1 MSGILPED
9 WKIGYITPIY
19 KKGNKA
25 KVNNYRPVCLTSV
38 VIKILESIIRDTL
51 SNYLSDNNLLS
62 PNQHG
67 FIPRRSCC
75 TQLLHDLN
83 NWTLSLDEHL
93 STDVVYFDFSKA
105 FDSVPHTRLILKL
118 QAYGINGQ
126 LLNWFKNFLTG
137 RLQCVKI
144 NSVLSSWSQVFSGI
158 PQGSV
163 LGPLMFALYI
173 NDLSS
178 LVSSQLLMFADDIK
192 LYRCIRSA
200 EDCLVLQ
207 NDIDI
212 MLDWSKQWLL
222 SFNVSKCK
230 VLHIGSTPYT
240 GNYTLEGIQ
249 LEKLD
254 NFRDLG
260 IQIDSKLKFHIH
272 TNTVVRK
279 AYRVLGL
286 ICKLFECKDSDVMV
300 KLYKTLVRPIIE
312 YNNVL
317 WGPFY
322 VLDNQ
327 KIERIQRKA
336 TRIIPSISHLS
347 YHNRLRHL
355 NLPSLQHHRR
365 RGDLIYLYQILK
377 GAYDIDNQ
385 FFTPSTFTTTRGHT
399 KKLFKHHVNS
409 YTRSKFFSNRVI
421 NDWNSLP

>member
-19 KKGNKA
+19 KKGNKI
-25 KVNNYRPVCLTSV
+25 KVNNYHPVCLTSV

-75 TQLLHDLN
+75 TQLLHALN

-105 FDSVPHTRLILKL
+105 FDSVPHTRLLLKL

-137 RLQCVKI
+137 RRQCVKI
-144 NSVLSSWSQVFSGI
+144 NSVLSSWSQVSSGV

-173 NDLSS
+173 NDLPS

-207 NDIDI
+207 NDINI

-286 ICKLFECKDSDVMV
+286 ICNSFECKDSDVMV

-347 YHNRLRHL
+347 YHDRLRHL
-355 NLPSLQHHRR
+355 NLPSLQHRR
-365 RGDLIYLYQILK
+365 
-377 GAYDIDNQ
+377 
-385 FFTPSTFTTTRGHT
+385 
-399 KKLFKHHVNS
+399 
-409 YTRSKFFSNRVI
+409 
-421 NDWNSLP
+421 